1 MKSLESTGTS
11 FQQLSSLKTKL
22 RRPGSLPQAPGNDAL
37 KEAAQDFEALFLRQ
51 LLASM
56 RRTVPEGD
64 PDMKGPGMEIYE
76 NMLDAEFAKHISQSG
91 RGLGLADMLMK
102 QFEKAGVS
110 HEK

>member
-1 MKSLESTGTS
+1 MKSLENSTAS
-11 FQQLSSLKTKL
+11 FQNLATLKTEL
-22 RRPGSLPQAPGNDAL
+22 RTPGSLPQGPGKEAL

-51 LLASM
+51 LLSSM

-76 NMLDAEFAKHISQSG
+76 SMLDAEFAKHISQSG

-110 HEK
+110 HEE